1 MSSASP
7 LGAATRESMKILFI
21 AAKPPDPPLRGY
33 QLRAHHQLRLL
44 GRRHRVTLLCFG
56 GGKDAPADDAAAAPL
71 CEETIV
77 VPYSAAGMVAGLCG
91 GVLTGRPLQ
100 TAIHETPAMSRAVGR
115 LLAERRH
122 DLVHVQ
128 LARMAGCVEETALLP
143 RVIDLVD
150 ALSLNFQRRSGYD
163 RAPFGIAAPLEAR
176 RRVAFG
182 DEGAEKRARPIET
195 ALRAVAIEFRN
206 ESRNQ
211 CEAAPIRAALVGLIP
226 SGLIPFGFVRFG
238 CRRLIRDLL
247 RRAGASRA
255 RRRAAAGPPAP
266 APGAATIPERRPIR

>member
-100 TAIHETPAMSRAVGR
+100 
-115 LLAERRH
+115 
-122 DLVHVQ
+122 
-128 LARMAGCVEETALLP
+128 P
-143 RVIDLVD
+143 RYMKR
-150 ALSLNFQRRSGYD
+150 QR
-163 RAPFGIAAPLEAR
+163 
-176 RRVAFG
+176 
-182 DEGAEKRARPIET
+182 
-195 ALRAVAIEFRN
+195 
-206 ESRNQ
+206 
-211 CEAAPIRAALVGLIP
+211 
-226 SGLIPFGFVRFG
+226 
-238 CRRLIRDLL
+238 
-247 RRAGASRA
+247 
-255 RRRAAAGPPAP
+255 
-266 APGAATIPERRPIR
+266 

>member
-7 LGAATRESMKILFI
+7 LGAATRESMRILFI

-77 VPYSAAGMVAGLCG
+77 VPYRAAGMAAGLCG
-91 GVLTGRPLQ
+91 GVLAGRPLQ
-100 TAIHETPAMSRAVGR
+100 TAMHETPAMRRAVGR
-115 LLAERRH
+115 LLAEQRH

-150 ALSLNFQRRSGYD
+150 APSLNFQRRSGYD
-163 RAPFGIAAPLEAR
+163 RAPFGIAARLEAR

-182 DEGAEKRARPIET
+182 DEGAEKRARPVET

-211 CEAAPIRAALVGLIP
+211 CEAIRP
-226 SGLIPFGFVRFG
+226 
-238 CRRLIRDLL
+238 RR
-247 RRAGASRA
+247 S
-255 RRRAAAGPPAP
+255 GPP
-266 APGAATIPERRPIR
+266 RSV